1 MAKKKDIET
10 QMVEFTKY
18 FGSKKMVSFIEH
30 LMPLMQVFHTNDQSD
45 WVIDKVGVENERNV
59 RLLVVAYIVSK
70 MAENHA
76 GTLVYINIHF
86 KGLWKALEEEAE
98 KEISIL

>member
-10 QMVEFTKY
+10 QMIEFTRY

-30 LMPLMQVFHTNDQSD
+30 LMPLMQVFHTTDESD

-70 MAENHA
+70 MAESHS
-76 GTLVYINIHF
+76 GTFVYINSNF
-86 KGLWKALEEEAE
+86 KGLWKDLEVEAE
-98 KEISIL
+98 REISSL